1 LLVTR
6 PETSGGEE
14 RDEAIRVRTSL
25 SMSHSEHSRV
35 IIVRIQFFGDGGR
48 WNCGGTS
55 GAPGGAT
62 GKWRDQEEVGLV
74 VARQTCKTID
84 RQTDIRLVVT
94 SNALHRKNHSL
105 FFHNTNRDFAQIK
118 HTHTPVVPS
127 SSLLRPPRRMNGD
140 TRSISAAALCRLAR
154 KMHAEALT
162 VETGG
167 TAPLLDAEDEE
178 FVLSVFSRAVCFA
191 VRLLSFAVFLSVFGK
206 KHLLVLP

>member
-1 LLVTR
+1 
-6 PETSGGEE
+6 
-14 RDEAIRVRTSL
+14 
-25 SMSHSEHSRV
+25 
-35 IIVRIQFFGDGGR
+35 
-48 WNCGGTS
+48 
-55 GAPGGAT
+55 
-62 GKWRDQEEVGLV
+62 
-74 VARQTCKTID
+74 
-84 RQTDIRLVVT
+84 
-94 SNALHRKNHSL
+94 
-105 FFHNTNRDFAQIK
+105 
-118 HTHTPVVPS
+118 
-127 SSLLRPPRRMNGD
+127 MNGD